1 MSKLI
6 ISTMI
11 STDGYMC
18 GLDGDLSRIPFE
30 ANESFSRHNLALL
43 ESAGTHLFGAKS
55 FAGMVQ
61 YWPAVADD
69 PEQPQ
74 LEKDI
79 AARNAVISKVVVSD
93 SLSADDTGPWR
104 DTTTI
109 VGRADA
115 HDHIAQLRAGDSGD
129 IIMFGSGILAND
141 LMAAGLVDEVQLL
154 VGAGVATEGI
164 PAFLAAPAKALTL
177 ADVSRLP
184 ESTDTALLR
193 YSLG

>member
-11 STDGYMC
+11 STDGYMS
-18 GLDGDLSRIPFE
+18 GLDGDLSKIPFE
-30 ANESFSRHNLALL
+30 PNDSFSRHNLKLL
-43 ESAGTHLFGAKS
+43 EGAGTHLFGAKS

-93 SLSADDTGPWR
+93 SLTADDAGPWR

-109 VGRADA
+109 VSRADA
-115 HDHIAQLRAGDSGD
+115 HDHIAELRAGDSGD

-141 LMAAGLVDEVQLL
+141 LMAAGLVDEVLLL

-184 ESTDTALLR
+184 ESANTALLR
-193 YSLG
+193 YSLD